1 MKKLVPLL
9 SICILLFTACNS
21 DNDDIPIIV
30 ATEIYNFT
38 GTVVDGSNAPIEN
51 ATITLT
57 THEVTTDENGNF
69 TLNNVTLETDYAYI
83 KVTKDDYIGGLR
95 MLTSLE
101 ENNTIKFSLLN
112 DHLVTILGTGGDSEV
127 NFPTGLKFKIN
138 GNIKKEDGS
147 PFAGFMYPVIHH
159 ITPFN
164 LAIETIIPGENSMSE
179 DNYGFVYVKLEDATK
194 NWLDIA
200 NGHSATLE
208 FDIDDDLLPT
218 APETVKVYNFNK
230 ETGLWIL
237 YGTATKTKILDVWV
251 YQTTIASFKNAWFKL
266 EAE

>member
-57 THEVTTDENGNF
+57 THEVTTDENENF
-69 TLNNVTLETDYAYI
+69 TLNNVTLETDYAYT

-179 DNYGFVYVKLEDATK
+179 DNYGFVYIKLEDATK
-194 NWLDIA
+194 
-200 NGHSATLE
+200 
-208 FDIDDDLLPT
+208 
-218 APETVKVYNFNK
+218 
-230 ETGLWIL
+230 
-237 YGTATKTKILDVWV
+237 
-251 YQTTIASFKNAWFKL
+251 KL
-266 EAE
+266 ARYCKRAFCYVRV